1 VDLRSP
7 LRWLQSIQPVT
18 FVFEGTERGNLDA
31 LLAMKRSSTKSKLH
45 FFPVKVAGHVTVLGP
60 VAEIIAGKVARDD
73 GPTTNIAFTEDE
85 LNGAFAK

>member
-31 LLAMKRSSTKSKLH
+31 LLAMKRASTNSKLH
-45 FFPVKVAGHVTVLGP
+45 FFPVKGAGHVTVLGP
-60 VAEIIAGKVARDD
+60 VAKVIAGKVARDD